1 MFYQNKFTANT
12 QLKISPFFERTS
24 KLNESQE
31 WRRWSGYLAATSY
44 ELTHEN
50 EYFAIR
56 TKAALL
62 DISPLKKYI
71 IEGPDAQIL
80 LDRLVTRNIAICKV
94 SQVMYTP
101 WCDEHGKV
109 IDDGTVQ
116 RLSENKFRIT
126 SAEPNLEWIESNSS
140 GMDVI
145 IKDDSYSTAALAL
158 QGPNSRSIL
167 NAVSSKS
174 LDSLKFFW
182 MMDTTFENI
191 PVTISRTGYT
201 GDLGYEIW
209 MDPNDALSV
218 WDLLIDKGKTFGIT
232 PTGLHALDIARIEA
246 GLILLDVDYISTR
259 HALIESRKSSPYE
272 LGLGWA
278 VKLKKKNFIGK
289 APLHKELANGSS
301 WSFVGIE
308 IEWSGFEK
316 HYRAVG
322 LAPGLPSTAW
332 RTSTPLYNNN
342 EQVGY
347 ATSGTWSPLLKRYIA
362 LAHVKSKYAK
372 EGSEL
377 MFELKVEHFRKL
389 TKATVVKT
397 PFFNPER
404 KRSCPQYKNM
414 MLLLLAVVTMD

>member
-12 QLKISPFFERTS
+12 QLKLSPFFERTS

-31 WRRWSGYLAATSY
+31 WRRWAGYLAATSY

-71 IEGPDAQIL
+71 VEGPDAQNL

-94 SQVMYTP
+94 GQVMYTP
-101 WCDEHGKV
+101 WCDEEGKV

-126 SAEPNLEWIESNSS
+126 SAEPNLEWIESNST
-140 GMDVI
+140 GMDVM
-145 IKDDSYSTAALAL
+145 IKDDSYTTAALAL

-182 MMDTTFENI
+182 MMETTFENI

-218 WDLLIDKGKTFGIT
+218 WDLLMNKGKTFGIT
-232 PTGLHALDIARIEA
+232 PTGLHALDIARVEA

-272 LGLGWA
+272 LGLGWS

-289 APLHKELANGSS
+289 ARLLEEFENSS
-301 WSFVGIE
+301 EWSFVGIE
-308 IEWSGFEK
+308 IEWTGFEK
-316 HYRAVG
+316 HYRAAG

-397 PFFNPER
+397 PFYDPER
-404 KRSCPQYKNM
+404 KRSCPQ
-414 MLLLLAVVTMD
+414 

>member
-1 MFYQNKFTANT
+1 MIYENTFTANT
-12 QLKISPFFERTS
+12 QLKVSPFFERTS

-56 TKAALL
+56 TKAGLL
-62 DISPLKKYI
+62 DITPLKKYI
-71 IEGPDAQIL
+71 VEGPDSQQV
-80 LDRLVTRNIAICKV
+80 LDRLVTRNIGICKIG
-94 SQVMYTP
+94 QVMYTP
-101 WCDEHGKV
+101 WCDENGKV

-126 SAEPNLEWIESNSS
+126 SAEPNLEWIESNSI
-140 GMDVI
+140 GMNVVV
-145 IKDDSYSTAALAL
+145 KDDSFTTAALAL
-158 QGPNSRSIL
+158 QGPNSRAIL
-167 NAVSSKS
+167 NSISSKS

-182 MMDTTFENI
+182 MIETTFEDI
-191 PVTISRTGYT
+191 PVSISRTGYT

-209 MDPNDALSV
+209 INPDDALNV
-218 WDLLIDKGKTFGIT
+218 WDLLIDKGKPFGIT
-232 PTGLHALDIARIEA
+232 PTGLHALDVARIEA
-246 GLILLDVDYISTR
+246 GLILLDVDYISSR

-278 VKLKKKNFIGK
+278 VKMKKENFIGK
-289 APLHKELANGSS
+289 QSLLKELNHKSG

-308 IEWSGFEK
+308 IEWPEFEK
-316 HYRAVG
+316 HYRNVG

-332 RTSTPLYNNN
+332 RTSTPLYNQN

-347 ATSGTWSPLLKRYIA
+347 ATSGTWSPILKRYIA
-362 LAHVKSKYAK
+362 LAHIKSKYAE

-377 MFELKVEHFRKL
+377 KFELKVEHFRKL

-397 PFFNPER
+397 PFFDPER
-404 KRSCPQYKNM
+404 KRSCP
-414 MLLLLAVVTMD
+414 T

>member
-209 MDPNDALSV
+209 MNPNDALSI

-404 KRSCPQYKNM
+404 KRSCPQ
-414 MLLLLAVVTMD
+414 

>member
-1 MFYQNKFTANT
+1 MIYENTFTANT
-12 QLKISPFFERTS
+12 QLKVSPFFERTS

-56 TKAALL
+56 TKAGLL
-62 DISPLKKYI
+62 DITPLKKYI
-71 IEGPDAQIL
+71 VEGPDSQQL
-80 LDRLVTRNIAICKV
+80 LDRLVTRNIGICKIG
-94 SQVMYTP
+94 QVMYTP
-101 WCDEHGKV
+101 WCDENGKV

-126 SAEPNLEWIESNSS
+126 SAEPNLEWIESNSI
-140 GMDVI
+140 GMNVVV
-145 IKDDSYSTAALAL
+145 KDDSFTTAALAL

-167 NAVSSKS
+167 NSISSKS

-182 MMDTTFENI
+182 MMETTFEDI
-191 PVTISRTGYT
+191 PVSISRTGYT

-209 MDPNDALSV
+209 MNPNDALNV
-218 WDLLIDKGKTFGIT
+218 WDLLIDKGKPFGIT
-232 PTGLHALDIARIEA
+232 PTGLHALDVARIEA
-246 GLILLDVDYISTR
+246 GLILLDVDYISSR

-278 VKLKKKNFIGK
+278 VKMKKENFIGK
-289 APLHKELANGSS
+289 QSLLKELNHKSG

-308 IEWSGFEK
+308 IEWPEFES
-316 HYRAVG
+316 HYRNVG

-332 RTSTPLYNNN
+332 RTSTPLYNQN

-347 ATSGTWSPLLKRYIA
+347 ATSGTWSPILKRYIA
-362 LAHVKSKYAK
+362 LAHIKSKYAE

-377 MFELKVEHFRKL
+377 KFELKVEHFRKL

-397 PFFNPER
+397 PFFDPER
-404 KRSCPQYKNM
+404 KRSCP
-414 MLLLLAVVTMD
+414 T

>member
-1 MFYQNKFTANT
+1 MFYNNNFTAHT
-12 QLKISPFFERTS
+12 QLKVSPFFERTS

-31 WRRWSGYLAATSY
+31 WRRWAGYLAATSY

-56 TKAALL
+56 TKAGLL
-62 DISPLKKYI
+62 DITPLKKYI
-71 IEGPDAQIL
+71 VEGPESQQL
-80 LDRLVTRNIAICKV
+80 LNQLVTRNIAICKV
-94 SQVMYTP
+94 GQVMYTP
-101 WCDEHGKV
+101 WCDEDGKV

-126 SAEPNLEWIESNSS
+126 SAEPNLEWIQSNAM

-145 IKDDSYSTAALAL
+145 VKDDSFTTAALAL

-167 NAVSSKS
+167 NSVSSKT
-174 LDSLKFFW
+174 LDKLKFFW
-182 MMDTTFENI
+182 MMETTFGNI
-191 PVTISRTGYT
+191 PVSISRTGYT

-209 MDPNDALSV
+209 MDPNDAIAV
-218 WDLLIDKGKTFGIT
+218 WDLLMDKGKFFGIT
-232 PTGLHALDIARIEA
+232 ATGLHALDIARIEA
-246 GLILLDVDYISTR
+246 GLILLDVDYISSR

-272 LGLGWA
+272 LGLGWT
-278 VKLKKKNFIGK
+278 VKMKKSGFIGK
-289 APLHKELANGSS
+289 SSLHKELKQGSD

-308 IEWSGFEK
+308 IEWPEFEK
-316 HYRAVG
+316 HYREVG
-322 LAPGLPSTAW
+322 LAPGLPHTAW
-332 RTSTPLYNNN
+332 RTSTPLYYKN
-342 EQVGY
+342 EQIGY

-362 LAHVKSKYAK
+362 LAHLKSNYAH

-397 PFFNPER
+397 PFYDPER
-404 KRSCPQYKNM
+404 KRSCPK
-414 MLLLLAVVTMD
+414 

>member
-12 QLKISPFFERTS
+12 QLKLSPFFERTS

-31 WRRWSGYLAATSY
+31 WRRWAGYLAATSY

-71 IEGPDAQIL
+71 VEGPDAQNL

-94 SQVMYTP
+94 GQVMYTP
-101 WCDEHGKV
+101 WCDEEGKV

-126 SAEPNLEWIESNSS
+126 SAEPNLEWIESNST
-140 GMDVI
+140 GMDVM

-158 QGPNSRSIL
+158 QGPNSRAIL

-182 MMDTTFENI
+182 MMETTFEDI

-218 WDLLIDKGKTFGIT
+218 WDLLMNKGKTFGIT
-232 PTGLHALDIARIEA
+232 PTGLHALDIARVEA

-272 LGLGWA
+272 LGLGWS

-289 APLHKELANGSS
+289 ARLVEEFENSS
-301 WSFVGIE
+301 EWSFVGIE
-308 IEWSGFEK
+308 IEWTGFEK
-316 HYRAVG
+316 HYRAAG

-397 PFFNPER
+397 PFYDPER
-404 KRSCPQYKNM
+404 KRSCPQ
-414 MLLLLAVVTMD
+414 

>member
-209 MDPNDALSV
+209 MDPNEALSV

-404 KRSCPQYKNM
+404 KRSCPQ
-414 MLLLLAVVTMD
+414 

>member
-12 QLKISPFFERTS
+12 QLKLSPFFERTS

-31 WRRWSGYLAATSY
+31 WRRWAGYLAATSY

-71 IEGPDAQIL
+71 VEGPDAQNL

-94 SQVMYTP
+94 GQVMYTP
-101 WCDEHGKV
+101 WCDEEGKV

-126 SAEPNLEWIESNSS
+126 SAEPNLEWIESNST
-140 GMDVI
+140 GMDVM

-158 QGPNSRSIL
+158 QGPNSREIL

-182 MMDTTFENI
+182 MMETTFEDI

-218 WDLLIDKGKTFGIT
+218 WDLLMNKGKTFGIT
-232 PTGLHALDIARIEA
+232 PTGLHALDIARVEA

-272 LGLGWA
+272 LGLGWS

-289 APLHKELANGSS
+289 ARLVEEFENSS
-301 WSFVGIE
+301 EWSFVGIE
-308 IEWSGFEK
+308 IEWTGFEK
-316 HYRAVG
+316 HYRAAG

-397 PFFNPER
+397 PFYDPER
-404 KRSCPQYKNM
+404 KRSCPQ
-414 MLLLLAVVTMD
+414 